1 MALLVLLLVVVPVA
15 EFSALIWVAQQIGVL
30 PMLVLLFAVSI
41 FGAALAKRVGLEVWR
56 RFRATLAAGDIPSGE
71 VFDGAL
77 VLIAAAILLVPGFIT
92 DFIGLL
98 LLVPFVRSMVK
109 WAFWRRMRARLIAVS
124 EQVERRR
131 AAPIKVQAIRM
142 VDRGEPGTGSPP

>member
-1 MALLVLLLVVVPVA
+1 MVSLVLLLVVVPVA
-15 EFSALIWVAQQIGVL
+15 EFSALIWVAQQIGIL

-41 FGAALAKRVGLEVWR
+41 FGAALAKRVGIEVWR

-92 DFIGLL
+92 DVIGLL

-109 WAFWRRMRARLIAVS
+109 WAFWRRMRTRLIAVS

-142 VDRGEPGTGSPP
+142 VDGGEPGTGSPP